1 METHNFNAIIHLARR
16 CLHKQIEK
24 LFQQLSL
31 YTSLCVSLSHTLCMR
46 FVSLSRQRMKEK
58 ERGRQRASMRR
69 PSSSSTN
76 RFRTTEVL
84 KAATDRRKSRQ
95 IEGQAHK
102 PTGKQRWSERER
114 ERDRQTGREVQ
125 ADGTYTCIRKSVPK
139 LLLAQ

>member
-31 YTSLCVSLSHTLCMR
+31 YTSLSVSLSLSHSLYAFR
-46 FVSLSRQRMKEK
+46 FVEQTEN

-95 IEGQAHK
+95 IEGQAHRQ
-102 PTGKQRWSERER
+102 TGKQRWSERER
-114 ERDRQTGREVQ
+114 ERDRQTGKEVQ